1 MEENKE
7 VLETTEKVEVEVKEE
22 NTEAKKE
29 VVKDNRQNNRNRN
42 SARRDNRPNRAGRRN
57 NRPAKTYDE
66 IVLDTKAVVKVTK
79 GGRQRR
85 FQAVVLVG
93 DKKGLVG
100 LGIGKANEISE
111 AVKKA
116 RQDAQKNMVKVPI
129 VDGRTIP
136 HEMKMDEGATKV
148 ILKPASAGTG
158 LVAGSAVRSVLEI
171 AGYHD
176 IITKSLGA
184 RTKINMAR
192 ATINALRS
200 MKTIEEVCEMR
211 GKTKEEILG

>member
-1 MEENKE
+1 MENEKQEN
-7 VLETTEKVEVEVKEE
+7 VKA
-22 NTEAKKE
+22 NEAEQKTVNK
-29 VVKDNRQNNRNRN
+29 N
-42 SARRDNRPNRAGRRN
+42 SNRRDNRNGNRN
-57 NRPAKTYDE
+57 NNRRRPNSRPTKMYDE

-116 RQDAQKNMVKVPI
+116 RSDAQKNIVRVPI
-129 VDGRTIP
+129 VDNRTIA
-136 HEMKMDEGATKV
+136 HEMIMDEGATKV
-148 ILKPASAGTG
+148 IIKPASAGTG

-171 AGYHD
+171 AGYRD
-176 IITKSLGA
+176 IISKSLGA
-184 RTKINMAR
+184 RSKINMAR
-192 ATINALRS
+192 ATINALLS
-200 MKTIEEVCEMR
+200 IKTIEQVCAER
-211 GKTKEEILG
+211 GKTREEILG

>member
-1 MEENKE
+1 MQKKKFNKP
-7 VLETTEKVEVEVKEE
+7 VK
-22 NTEAKKE
+22 TM
-29 VVKDNRQNNRNRN
+29 
-42 SARRDNRPNRAGRRN
+42 
-57 NRPAKTYDE
+57 DE

-116 RQDAQKNMVKVPI
+116 RQDANKNVVKVPV
-129 VDGRTIP
+129 VDKRTVP
-136 HEMKMDEGATKV
+136 HEIVGIKGATRVV
-148 ILKPASAGTG
+148 INPAAAGTG
-158 LVAGSAVRSVLEI
+158 LVAGGAVRDVLEM

-176 IITKSLGA
+176 IISKSLGS

-192 ATINALRS
+192 ATISALLS
-200 MKTIEEVCEMR
+200 MKTIEEVAEAR
-211 GKTKEEILG
+211 GKSVEEILG

>member
-1 MEENKE
+1 MEKENNKTNSE
-7 VLETTEKVEVEVKEE
+7 RKD
-22 NTEAKKE
+22 NNQRNHNR
-29 VVKDNRQNNRNRN
+29 KDNR
-42 SARRDNRPNRAGRRN
+42 RRN
-57 NRPAKTYDE
+57 NNRPTKMYDE

-116 RQDAQKNMVKVPI
+116 RQDAQKNIVKVPI
-129 VDGRTIP
+129 VDNRTIA
-136 HEMKMDEGATKV
+136 HEMIMDEGATKV
-148 ILKPASAGTG
+148 IIKPASAGTG

-176 IITKSLGA
+176 IISKSLGA
-184 RTKINMAR
+184 RSKINMAR
-192 ATINALRS
+192 ATINALLS
-200 MKTIEEVCEMR
+200 IKTIEQVCEER
-211 GKTKEEILG
+211 GKTREEILG

>member
-1 MEENKE
+1 MEKENNKTNSE
-7 VLETTEKVEVEVKEE
+7 R
-22 NTEAKKE
+22 
-29 VVKDNRQNNRNRN
+29 KDNNQRNHNRKDNRRRQNNR
-42 SARRDNRPNRAGRRN
+42 PT
-57 NRPAKTYDE
+57 KMYDE

-116 RQDAQKNMVKVPI
+116 RQDAGKNIVRVSI
-129 VDGRTIP
+129 VDNRTIA
-136 HEMKMDEGATKV
+136 HEVTMDEGATKV
-148 ILKPASAGTG
+148 IIKPASAGTG

-176 IITKSLGA
+176 IISKSLGA
-184 RTKINMAR
+184 RSKINMAR
-192 ATINALRS
+192 ATINALLS
-200 MKTIEEVCEMR
+200 IKTIDQVCEER
-211 GKTKEEILG
+211 GKTREEILG

>member
-1 MEENKE
+1 MGGKNMQK
-7 VLETTEKVEVEVKEE
+7 
-22 NTEAKKE
+22 
-29 VVKDNRQNNRNRN
+29 
-42 SARRDNRPNRAGRRN
+42 RRG
-57 NRPAKTYDE
+57 NRPAKMYDE

-100 LGIGKANEISE
+100 LGIGKALEISE

-116 RQDAQKNMVKVPI
+116 RQDAQKNMVRVPI
-129 VDGRTIP
+129 VDGRTVP
-136 HEMKMDEGATKV
+136 HEVINQEGATKV
-148 ILKPASAGTG
+148 IIKPASAGTG

-176 IITKSLGA
+176 IISKSLGA

-200 MKTIEEVCEMR
+200 MKTIEEVCALR

>member
-1 MEENKE
+1 MQK
-7 VLETTEKVEVEVKEE
+7 
-22 NTEAKKE
+22 
-29 VVKDNRQNNRNRN
+29 
-42 SARRDNRPNRAGRRN
+42 RRN
-57 NRPAKTYDE
+57 NRPTKMYDE

-100 LGIGKANEISE
+100 LGIGKANEVSE

-116 RQDAQKNMVKVPI
+116 RQDANKNVVKVPI
-129 VDGRTIP
+129 VDGKTIP
-136 HEMKMDEGATKV
+136 HETVFDEGATKV

-176 IITKSLGA
+176 IISKSLGA
-184 RTKINMAR
+184 RSKINMAR
-192 ATINALRS
+192 ATIKALES
-200 MKTIEEVCEMR
+200 MRTIEQVCAAR

>member
-1 MEENKE
+1 MQKR
-7 VLETTEKVEVEVKEE
+7 K
-22 NTEAKKE
+22 
-29 VVKDNRQNNRNRN
+29 
-42 SARRDNRPNRAGRRN
+42 N
-57 NRPAKTYDE
+57 NRPTRMYDE

-116 RQDAQKNMVKVPI
+116 RQDAQKNMIKVPI

-148 ILKPASAGTG
+148 ILKPGVAGSG
-158 LVAGSAVRSVLEI
+158 LVAGGAVRSVLEI

-176 IITKSLGA
+176 VISKSLGA

-192 ATINALRS
+192 ATLNALKS
-200 MKTIEEVCEMR
+200 MKTIEQICEER

>member
-1 MEENKE
+1 MQK
-7 VLETTEKVEVEVKEE
+7 
-22 NTEAKKE
+22 
-29 VVKDNRQNNRNRN
+29 
-42 SARRDNRPNRAGRRN
+42 RRN
-57 NRPAKTYDE
+57 TRPAKMYDE

-93 DKKGLVG
+93 NKKGLVG

-116 RQDAQKNMVKVPI
+116 RQDANKNMVKVPI
-129 VDGRTIP
+129 IDGRTIA
-136 HEMKMDEGATKV
+136 HETKYAEGATKV
-148 ILKPASAGTG
+148 LLKPASAGTG

-176 IITKSLGA
+176 IISKSLGA

-192 ATINALRS
+192 ATIKALQS
-200 MKTIEEVCEMR
+200 IKTIEEVCEAR

>member
-1 MEENKE
+1 MQK
-7 VLETTEKVEVEVKEE
+7 
-22 NTEAKKE
+22 
-29 VVKDNRQNNRNRN
+29 
-42 SARRDNRPNRAGRRN
+42 RRN
-57 NRPAKTYDE
+57 NRPAKMYDE

-116 RQDAQKNMVKVPI
+116 RQDANKNMVRVPI
-129 VDGRTIP
+129 VDGRTIA
-136 HEMKMDEGATKV
+136 HETRYNEGATKV
-148 ILKPASAGTG
+148 IIKPASAGTG

-171 AGYHD
+171 AGYVS
-176 IITKSLGA
+176 IIKHY
-184 RTKINMAR
+184 K
-192 ATINALRS
+192 
-200 MKTIEEVCEMR
+200 
-211 GKTKEEILG
+211 

>member
-1 MEENKE
+1 MEKENNKTNSE
-7 VLETTEKVEVEVKEE
+7 R
-22 NTEAKKE
+22 
-29 VVKDNRQNNRNRN
+29 KDNNQRNHNRKDNRRRQNNR
-42 SARRDNRPNRAGRRN
+42 PT
-57 NRPAKTYDE
+57 KMYDE

-116 RQDAQKNMVKVPI
+116 RQDAGKNI
-129 VDGRTIP
+129 VRVSIVENRTIA
-136 HEMKMDEGATKV
+136 HEVTMDEGATKV
-148 ILKPASAGTG
+148 IIKPASAGTG

-176 IITKSLGA
+176 IISKSLGA
-184 RTKINMAR
+184 RSKINMAR
-192 ATINALRS
+192 ATINALLS
-200 MKTIEEVCEMR
+200 IKTIEQVQEER
-211 GKTKEEILG
+211 GKTREEILG

>member
-1 MEENKE
+1 MQK
-7 VLETTEKVEVEVKEE
+7 
-22 NTEAKKE
+22 
-29 VVKDNRQNNRNRN
+29 
-42 SARRDNRPNRAGRRN
+42 RRN
-57 NRPAKTYDE
+57 TRPTKMYDE
-66 IVLDTKAVVKVTK
+66 VVLDTKAVVKVTK

-116 RQDAQKNMVKVPI
+116 RQDAQKNVVKVPI
-129 VDGRTIP
+129 VDGRTVP
-136 HEMKMDEGATKV
+136 HEIMNEEGATKV
-148 ILKPASAGTG
+148 VIKPASAGTG
-158 LVAGSAVRSVLEI
+158 LVAGSAVRAVLEI

-176 IITKSLGA
+176 IISKALGA

-192 ATINALRS
+192 ATINALQS
-200 MKTIEEVCEMR
+200 MKTIEQVCEAR

>member
-1 MEENKE
+1 MQK
-7 VLETTEKVEVEVKEE
+7 
-22 NTEAKKE
+22 
-29 VVKDNRQNNRNRN
+29 
-42 SARRDNRPNRAGRRN
+42 RRN
-57 NRPAKTYDE
+57 NRPTRMYDE

-116 RQDAQKNMVKVPI
+116 RQDAQKNMIKVPI

-148 ILKPASAGTG
+148 ILKPATAGSG
-158 LVAGSAVRSVLEI
+158 LVAGGAVRSVLEI

-176 IITKSLGA
+176 VISKSLGA

-192 ATINALRS
+192 ATLNALKS
-200 MKTIEEVCEMR
+200 MKTIEKVCEMR

>member
-1 MEENKE
+1 MQK
-7 VLETTEKVEVEVKEE
+7 
-22 NTEAKKE
+22 
-29 VVKDNRQNNRNRN
+29 
-42 SARRDNRPNRAGRRN
+42 RRN
-57 NRPAKTYDE
+57 TRPAKMYDE

-116 RQDAQKNMVKVPI
+116 RQDAGKNMVRVPI
-129 VDGRTIP
+129 DQGRTIA
-136 HEMKMDEGATKV
+136 HEVRCDEGATKV
-148 ILKPASAGTG
+148 IIKPASAGTG

-176 IITKSLGA
+176 IISKSLGA
-184 RTKINMAR
+184 RSKINMAR
-192 ATINALRS
+192 ATIKALQS
-200 MKTIEEVCEMR
+200 VKTLEEVCAAR

>member
-1 MEENKE
+1 MEK
-7 VLETTEKVEVEVKEE
+7 
-22 NTEAKKE
+22 KKE
-29 VVKDNRQNNRNRN
+29 SKNFEKKKF
-42 SARRDNRPNRAGRRN
+42 NRPQ
-57 NRPAKTYDE
+57 KTLEE

-93 DKKGLVG
+93 DKKGLIG
-100 LGIGKANEISE
+100 LGTGKANEVSE

-116 RQDAQKNMVKVPI
+116 RQEAAKNVVRIPI
-129 VDGRTIP
+129 VEGRTIP
-136 HEMKMDEGATKV
+136 HEVIGVKGATRV
-148 ILKPASAGTG
+148 IIKPAKAGTG
-158 LVAGSAVRSVLEI
+158 LIAGGAVRSVLEI

-176 IITKSLGA
+176 VVSKSLGS

-192 ATINALRS
+192 ATLKALTS
-200 MKTIEEVCEMR
+200 MKTIEEVAAVR

>member
-1 MEENKE
+1 MEEKE
-7 VLETTEKVEVEVKEE
+7 NKVETKKVNKMDKKDIKNKGNKKPFKKSPVK
-22 NTEAKKE
+22 TL
-29 VVKDNRQNNRNRN
+29 
-42 SARRDNRPNRAGRRN
+42 
-57 NRPAKTYDE
+57 DE

-100 LGIGKANEISE
+100 LGTGKANEVSE

-116 RQDAQKNMVKVPI
+116 RQEATKNAVRIAI

-136 HEMKMDEGATKV
+136 HEVVCKQGATTV
-148 ILKPASAGTG
+148 IIKPASAGTG
-158 LVAGSAVRSVLEI
+158 LVAGGAVRSVLDI
-171 AGYHD
+171 AGVKD
-176 IITKSLGA
+176 IMSKSLGS
-184 RTKINMAR
+184 RKKINVAR
-192 ATINALRS
+192 ATISALQS
-200 MKTIEEVCEMR
+200 IKTIEQVCAER

>member
-1 MEENKE
+1 MEKENNKTNSE
-7 VLETTEKVEVEVKEE
+7 R
-22 NTEAKKE
+22 
-29 VVKDNRQNNRNRN
+29 KDNNQRNHNRKDNRRRQNNR
-42 SARRDNRPNRAGRRN
+42 PT
-57 NRPAKTYDE
+57 KMYDE

-116 RQDAQKNMVKVPI
+116 RQDAQKNIVRVSI
-129 VDGRTIP
+129 VDNRTIA
-136 HEMKMDEGATKV
+136 HEMQMDEGATKV
-148 ILKPASAGTG
+148 IIKPASAGTG

-171 AGYHD
+171 AGYRD
-176 IITKSLGA
+176 IISKSLGA
-184 RTKINMAR
+184 RSKINMAR
-192 ATINALRS
+192 ATINALLS
-200 MKTIEEVCEMR
+200 IKTIERVCEER
-211 GKTKEEILG
+211 GKTREEILG